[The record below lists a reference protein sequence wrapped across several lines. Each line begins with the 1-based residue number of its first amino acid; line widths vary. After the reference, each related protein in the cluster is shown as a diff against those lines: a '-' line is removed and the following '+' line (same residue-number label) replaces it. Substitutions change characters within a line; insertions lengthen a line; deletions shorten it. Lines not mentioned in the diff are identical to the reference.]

1 MKIIKNLKVLILAG
15 GFGSRLSELTYDLPK
30 PLVKIGKYPI
40 ILHIIRIYLSQG
52 LSNFYIATGYKKNEF
67 LKFFKIKNKFFNK
80 KKKIHCTKFV
90 LDGKICTIN
99 LIDTGKN
106 TMTGGRVK
114 EAFNYISDN
123 IFLLTYGDGLANVNI
138 HKLIRFHLK
147 KKKLVTVTA
156 VNPPPR
162 FGEITIKNSSVK
174 KFSEKKK
181 IKKVW
186 INGGFFVIDKNFIK
200 FIKSK
205 KTILEQEPLEKI
217 AKINQMSAYKHNGFW
232 QCMDTKRDRD
242 KLINLVNENKCSWL
256 DI

>member
-1 MKIIKNLKVLILAG
+1 MKTISNLKVLILAG
-15 GFGSRLSELTYDLPK
+15 GFGSRLSELTHDIPK
-30 PLVKIGKYPI
+30 PLVKIGRDPI

-52 LSNFYIATGYKKNEF
+52 LRDFYIATGYKKNEF
-67 LKFFKIKNKFFNK
+67 LKFFKIKKKFFNK
-80 KKKIHCTKFV
+80 NNKIHSTKFK
-90 LDGKICTIN
+90 LDGKTCTIN

-106 TMTGGRVK
+106 TMTGGRVR
-114 EAFNYISDN
+114 EAFNHIRDN
-123 IFLLTYGDGLANVNI
+123 FFLLTYGDGLANINI
-138 HKLIRFHLK
+138 KKLIQFHLK
-147 KKKLVTVTA
+147 KKKLITVTA

-162 FGEITIKNSSVK
+162 FGEITIINSSVK

-186 INGGFFVIDKNFIK
+186 INGGFFVINKKFIK

-205 KTILEQEPLEKI
+205 KTILEQEPLEKV

-242 KLINLVNENKCSWL
+242 KLIKLVVKNKCSWL

>member
-1 MKIIKNLKVLILAG
+1 MKIINNLKVLILAG
-15 GFGSRLSELTYDLPK
+15 GFGSRLSGLTHDLPK

-40 ILHIIRIYLSQG
+40 ILHIIKIYLSQG

-67 LKFFKIKNKFFNK
+67 LKFFKIKKKFFNK
-80 KKKIHCTKFV
+80 KNKIYSTKFV
-90 LDGKICTIN
+90 LDRKICTIN

-114 EAFNYISDN
+114 VAFNYIRDN
-123 IFLLTYGDGLANVNI
+123 FFLLTYGDGLANVNI
-138 HKLIRFHLK
+138 HKLIQFHLK
-147 KKKLVTVTA
+147 KKKLVTITA

-174 KFSEKKK
+174 QFSEKKK

-186 INGGFFVIDKNFIK
+186 INGGFFVIDRKFIK
-200 FIKSK
+200 FIKNK
-205 KTILEQEPLEKI
+205 KTILERQPLEKI

-242 KLINLVNENKCSWL
+242 NLINLVNKNKYTWL